1 MVHNVVHLQL
11 RARRQLYPRGDVRS
25 RPCLLK
31 MPLGHLVL
39 QGLPW
44 PLCTPLKFHNFGSSK
59 GCPSPSEH
67 YQDQPKTKG
76 STICQPAKDNSS
88 TQENNH
94 STNNH
99 NDHLSSNNKE
109 GDSQANNNSENEG

>member
-11 RARRQLYPRGDVRS
+11 RARRQLHQRGDVQG
-25 RPCLLK
+25 RPSLLK

-59 GCPSPSEH
+59 ERPSSCEH
-67 YQDQPKTKG
+67 HQDQPKTKS
-76 STICQPAKDNSS
+76 STICEPAKDDSG
-88 TQENNH
+88 TQENNY
-94 STNNH
+94 SANNH
-99 NDHLSSNNKE
+99 NNHLSPNNKE
-109 GDSQANNNSENEG
+109 GDSQANNSENKG